1 MPVGFKGRLIRSTNR
16 LNFGL
21 MGRRRA
27 TIDIVARI
35 GLDVILHEQRDNSLR
50 CRRSQWRVAPG

>member
-1 MPVGFKGRLIRSTNR
+1 MPAGFKGRLIRSTNS
-16 LNFGL
+16 LNFWL
-21 MGRRRA
+21 KGRRRA

-35 GLDVILHEQRDNSLR
+35 GLDVILRGQRDNSLR